1 MYSVEDLLIS
11 HGYKLPRSGP
21 ASSSSAPYDNRNN
34 ECRRDNV
41 ENRPAGGGGGGAL
54 NGFGTAEGG
63 ADGRTETGTG
73 AYRPAQTVK
82 AYPENNNNINEGH
95 ERIQRRLEVPVGFL
109 GDLQPLGDSLA
120 TDSGFYDAP
129 SLTFSEHTEERDI
142 SYWRR
147 RGQDFSALLDYGDP
161 RELRV
166 SGGLWR
172 GPVLAPE
179 ELRAERPLARWEEGS
194 WMREA
199 IDSGPETLRV
209 TGERKCQSLGTEEWR
224 PAVGLGRQLS
234 DGEAER
240 WSQEQQHRLR
250 PAESSVPATVRM
262 KSQSLPRVLSPEDPQ
277 YRELP
282 QAGAASQAPTQRNNS
297 SVPYGRYHSEW
308 PMGERWSGQ
317 SHGQGPVALVPKPRF
332 SRPVKPPSYETHQ
345 QNRGSWETLS
355 SEPVSK
361 PRDRSVCYSQSFEP
375 LRDRSGCYS
384 QSAEPLRDR
393 SICFSQSAE
402 PLRDRMVSHSQSA
415 EPLRDR
421 FISHS
426 QSADLLRDRFITHS
440 HSADLLR
447 DRSLCYSQ
455 SSELL
460 RDRSICYSQSAELL
474 RPEAYRADL
483 LYQELTGMEPPG
495 YIPPPS
501 YRRFPPPRGGQIFR
515 ADSALVRWKREP
527 VSAEMGEWFSRTAGL
542 SWSERREDRSMAVVP
557 RRPVHPAPVVPNR
570 PGHVQYVPFDDPRIR
585 HISGGPSGNSLTDAD
600 KIRHVNK
607 ELPCAAAL
615 GQSTHDSAF
624 LPTQGPSTDTHK
636 PALSEHENASRWHRG
651 LNKGNE
657 SVAPDQSFSKFP
669 TTFQTRPSQPVIKV
683 DRSADQP
690 VRVERIPDQGQVK
703 VERVTELVKVDRAAE
718 QGKVDKITDQVKPDR
733 VADQVKVERLTE
745 VKPDRFTDKQ
755 IKTERMPEQTKIDRI
770 PDQVKTDRY
779 SEKQTKMDVKAE
791 RIPDKTLKA
800 DRILDKP
807 SKVDRVP
814 DKQVKVD
821 RIPEKLKAD
830 KMAEKQ
836 SKSEKLTEKLNKS
849 DKQTKADL
857 SVEQIK
863 TEKVSEKQT
872 KADKSMDK
880 GSSESVSTAKTEPA
894 QEPEKKSV
902 KKKLS
907 ETIFCLVSVP
917 LSQSSGKSRDQN
929 NNEEKEPDSPPIP
942 PPPPPSSSSENSNT
956 LGSLP
961 NQSLK
966 STSTTSTDLELQALT
981 LGSASSS
988 IVTRR
993 AHRRRNSRTRII
1005 KPNPHDELRRYS
1017 GAWPGDQYRD
1027 QETQTSPELA
1037 KSAQHPGPDKMEAQT
1052 LPAVPEAEV
1061 PAESG
1066 SGAPA
1071 AAGATG
1077 STGGTGAPG
1086 APAVP
1091 GVTGVPGTTGAP
1103 GPTGPTGPTG
1113 AKGTTGASGAAG
1125 ATDPSTPY
1133 GYPMKGQK
1141 SLKPSS
1147 NSAFSRTGTFKST
1160 GSHRPPLHPPPHPPP
1175 PPPNQPPSQ
1184 PPPPPP
1190 TQPPAKSPPLDQA
1203 ENAKSSAGP
1212 NPEAFGQF
1220 LLKPVTRRSWDAIE
1234 ELESIN
1240 KELQEQASKRPTV
1253 DQCIEDLNEAYK
1265 DILEL
1270 STASNN
1276 LTNRS
1281 SMQIP
1286 DRIKARLSSEP
1297 LGISATTLRPSLVP
1311 GSDPEYREVKSAFS
1325 RPSTGKSVSFSKQ
1338 LREEICPAPPP
1349 PETGFRDYKTVMS
1362 QITHRKACRSVKLDL
1377 LTSKETPVKD
1387 DSLAALTSST
1397 SSMGAE
1403 VPWADR
1409 QPMQDASTL
1418 TSPPDYEH
1426 ICQTL
1431 QMARDSGAIS
1441 RGASVK
1447 SKPGSAMSIDTPQ
1460 HVAMPGV
1467 SAVDS
1472 EQPCSSLALDNE
1484 KQVRQE
1490 PVSLFREERSSGFRR
1505 VTSQSTKFLGNRGM
1519 LSSIATG
1526 KSVGDKAGL
1535 EANPEVPADW
1545 QIQLSLAEKHIATLI
1560 TGEES
1565 KHGTAD
1571 DIDEMSKVDREEG
1584 IPASELVEDQAN
1596 KTVQE
1601 DSLVTC
1607 EERDAQIE
1615 TQENEPTQGAEC
1627 QLPIEIMNDGDNTKE
1642 KMQID
1647 SEKTDQEDPMIKGK
1661 KVQEQTQEGDPGEPK
1676 KDSSV
1681 TLRPNKAAMWTHS
1694 GVDPGLLPEFPPDH
1708 LPLSV
1713 LSYPNRRL
1721 SLGLDWERSSWEG
1734 EMWNSGG
1741 GWARERRSLDAER
1754 QDLDGDRWA
1763 LDGDRQQTSGEKRGL
1778 GGWRGCGIDR
1788 QGADDSDWDLD
1799 IGKRHTDTGDKEQS
1813 VDATKWNVEQTQDQS
1828 EDQSST
1834 PSNKDLD
1841 ANKHNTP
1848 DKGGVQGAEVGPG
1861 VKDVQASSLGRRGR
1875 GLSQRIEALHDRF
1888 MAPPGHGSEERL
1900 ARMREVDTVSRM
1912 RRLSLRSTDSWD
1924 GLYGVSFVT
1933 RAEEVG
1939 RDDEQSLPSSQEL
1952 PNAAEKVESESSEP
1966 GETQDNQPIATE
1978 SQEPTEVEKS

>member
-1 MYSVEDLLIS
+1 MAVICNNMSC
-11 HGYKLPRSGP
+11 GY
-21 ASSSSAPYDNRNN
+21 
-34 ECRRDNV
+34 C
-41 ENRPAGGGGGGAL
+41 
-54 NGFGTAEGG
+54 
-63 ADGRTETGTG
+63 
-73 AYRPAQTVK
+73 
-82 AYPENNNNINEGH
+82 
-95 ERIQRRLEVPVGFL
+95 
-109 GDLQPLGDSLA
+109 
-120 TDSGFYDAP
+120 
-129 SLTFSEHTEERDI
+129 
-142 SYWRR
+142 W
-147 RGQDFSALLDYGDP
+147 QDFSALLDYGDP
-161 RELRV
+161 REL
-166 SGGLWR
+166 
-172 GPVLAPE
+172 
-179 ELRAERPLARWEEGS
+179 AERPLARWEEGS

-345 QNRGSWETLS
+345 QNRGN
-355 SEPVSK
+355 
-361 PRDRSVCYSQSFEP
+361 
-375 LRDRSGCYS
+375 
-384 QSAEPLRDR
+384 
-393 SICFSQSAE
+393 
-402 PLRDRMVSHSQSA
+402 
-415 EPLRDR
+415 
-421 FISHS
+421 
-426 QSADLLRDRFITHS
+426 
-440 HSADLLR
+440 
-447 DRSLCYSQ
+447 
-455 SSELL
+455 
-460 RDRSICYSQSAELL
+460 RSICYSQSAELL

-607 ELPCAAAL
+607 ELPCC
-615 GQSTHDSAF
+615 
-624 LPTQGPSTDTHK
+624 LPPYPG
-636 PALSEHENASRWHRG
+636 AEHGHS
-651 LNKGNE
+651 
-657 SVAPDQSFSKFP
+657 
-669 TTFQTRPSQPVIKV
+669 QTS
-683 DRSADQP
+683 
-690 VRVERIPDQGQVK
+690 
-703 VERVTELVKVDRAAE
+703 
-718 QGKVDKITDQVKPDR
+718 
-733 VADQVKVERLTE
+733 
-745 VKPDRFTDKQ
+745 
-755 IKTERMPEQTKIDRI
+755 
-770 PDQVKTDRY
+770 
-779 SEKQTKMDVKAE
+779 
-791 RIPDKTLKA
+791 
-800 DRILDKP
+800 
-807 SKVDRVP
+807 
-814 DKQVKVD
+814 
-821 RIPEKLKAD
+821 
-830 KMAEKQ
+830 
-836 SKSEKLTEKLNKS
+836 
-849 DKQTKADL
+849 
-857 SVEQIK
+857 
-863 TEKVSEKQT
+863 
-872 KADKSMDK
+872 
-880 GSSESVSTAKTEPA
+880 SSESVSTAKTEPA

-917 LSQSSGKSRDQN
+917 LSQSSGN
-929 NNEEKEPDSPPIP
+929 
-942 PPPPPSSSSENSNT
+942 NT

-1061 PAESG
+1061 PAER
-1066 SGAPA
+1066 
-1071 AAGATG
+1071 
-1077 STGGTGAPG
+1077 
-1086 APAVP
+1086 
-1091 GVTGVPGTTGAP
+1091 
-1103 GPTGPTGPTG
+1103 
-1113 AKGTTGASGAAG
+1113 ASGAAG

-1160 GSHRPPLHPPPHPPP
+1160 
-1175 PPPNQPPSQ
+1175 
-1184 PPPPPP
+1184 
-1190 TQPPAKSPPLDQA
+1190 AKSPPLDQA

-1966 GETQDNQPIATE
+1966 GETQDNQPIATGTVFTR
-1978 SQEPTEVEKS
+1978 SSNCLRYLPTWL

>member
-21 ASSSSAPYDNRNN
+21 SSSSAPYDNRNTD
-34 ECRRDNV
+34 CRRDNV
-41 ENRPAGGGGGGAL
+41 ENRPSGGGGAL

-63 ADGRTETGTG
+63 GDSRTETGTG
-73 AYRPAQTVK
+73 AYRPTQSVK
-82 AYPENNNNINEGH
+82 AYPENNNNINEGP

-129 SLTFSEHTEERDI
+129 SLTFSEHTDERDI
-142 SYWRR
+142 AYWRR
-147 RGQDFSALLDYGDP
+147 RGQDFSALLDFADP

-166 SGGLWR
+166 SGGPWR
-172 GPVLAPE
+172 GPMLAPE
-179 ELRAERPLARWEEGS
+179 ELRTERPLTRWEEVQ
-194 WMREA
+194 WMREP

-250 PAESSVPATVRM
+250 PTEGSVPATVRM

-277 YRELP
+277 YGEHP
-282 QAGAASQAPTQRNNS
+282 QTGASSQAPTQRNS
-297 SVPYGRYHSEW
+297 SVPYSRYHNEW
-308 PMGERWSGQ
+308 PLGERWSGQ
-317 SHGQGPVALVPKPRF
+317 SQGPTALVPKPRF
-332 SRPVKPPSYETHQ
+332 SRPIKPPSYETHQ

-361 PRDRSVCYSQSFEP
+361 PRDRSICYSQSFEP

-415 EPLRDR
+415 EPLR
-421 FISHS
+421 FVSHS
-426 QSADLLRDRFITHS
+426 QSADLLRDRFLSHS

-447 DRSLCYSQ
+447 DRSLCYS
-455 SSELL
+455 SELL
-460 RDRSICYSQSAELL
+460 RDRSMCYSQSAELL

-483 LYQELTGMEPPG
+483 FYQELTGMEPPG

-501 YRRFPPPRGGQIFR
+501 YRRFLPPRSGQIYR

-527 VSAEMGEWFSRTAGL
+527 VSAEMGEWFSRTAGM
-542 SWSERREDRSMAVVP
+542 SWSERQEDRSMAVVP
-557 RRPVHPAPVVPNR
+557 RRPVHPGPVIPNR
-570 PGHVQYVPFDDPRIR
+570 PVQYVPFEDPRVR

-607 ELPCAAAL
+607 ELPCTATL

-624 LPTQGPSTDTHK
+624 LPPQGPSTDTHK
-636 PALSEHENASRWHRG
+636 PALSEQENANRWNRG

-657 SVAPDQSFSKFP
+657 SVAPDQSFSKYS
-669 TTFQTRPSQPVIKV
+669 TTFQARPSQPVIKV
-683 DRSADQP
+683 
-690 VRVERIPDQGQVK
+690 ER
-703 VERVTELVKVDRAAE
+703 
-718 QGKVDKITDQVKPDR
+718 
-733 VADQVKVERLTE
+733 
-745 VKPDRFTDKQ
+745 KQ
-755 IKTERMPEQTKIDRI
+755 L
-770 PDQVKTDRY
+770 
-779 SEKQTKMDVKAE
+779 KAE
-791 RIPDKTLKA
+791 
-800 DRILDKP
+800 
-807 SKVDRVP
+807 KV
-814 DKQVKVD
+814 
-821 RIPEKLKAD
+821 
-830 KMAEKQ
+830 
-836 SKSEKLTEKLNKS
+836 T
-849 DKQTKADL
+849 DKQTK
-857 SVEQIK
+857 V
-863 TEKVSEKQT
+863 
-872 KADKSMDK
+872 DKSIEK
-880 GSSESVSTAKTEPA
+880 GSSESVSTAKTEVA
-894 QEPEKKSV
+894 YEPEKKSV

-929 NNEEKEPDSPPIP
+929 NNEEKEPESPRIP

-988 IVTRR
+988 IITRR
-993 AHRRRNSRTRII
+993 AHRRRNSRTKII

-1052 LPAVPEAEV
+1052 LPAVPEVEAL
-1061 PAESG
+1061 AESG
-1066 SGAPA
+1066 SGVP
-1071 AAGATG
+1071 GASG
-1077 STGGTGAPG
+1077 PTGGTGATGNPG
-1086 APAVP
+1086 PS
-1091 GVTGVPGTTGAP
+1091 GTTGATGNA
-1103 GPTGPTGPTG
+1103 GPTGT
-1113 AKGTTGASGAAG
+1113 SGATAAPG
-1125 ATDPSTPY
+1125 PSDPSTPF

-1175 PPPNQPPSQ
+1175 PPPTQPPSQ

-1190 TQPPAKSPPLDQA
+1190 THPPPKSPPLDQA
-1203 ENAKSSAGP
+1203 EDLKSIAGP

-1220 LLKPVTRRSWDAIE
+1220 LLKPVSRRSWDAIE

-1240 KELQEQASKRPTV
+1240 KELQEQAGKRPSV

-1270 STASNN
+1270 TTASNN
-1276 LTNRS
+1276 LPNRS

-1286 DRIKARLSSEP
+1286 DRIKARLSTDP
-1297 LGISATTLRPSLVP
+1297 LGMPTTTLRSSLVP

-1338 LREEICPAPPP
+1338 LREEICPAAPP
-1349 PETGFRDYKTVMS
+1349 PETGFRDYKTVMA
-1362 QITHRKACRSVKLDL
+1362 QITQRKACRSVKLDV
-1377 LTSKETPVKD
+1377 STPKDTLVKD
-1387 DSLAALTSST
+1387 ESLTAQTSST
-1397 SSMGAE
+1397 SSMSAE
-1403 VPWADR
+1403 IPWGDR

-1447 SKPGSAMSIDTPQ
+1447 SKPGSAMSIDQQ
-1460 HVAMPGV
+1460 HVAMPSG

-1472 EQPCSSLALDNE
+1472 EQPCCSLALENE
-1484 KQVRQE
+1484 NNLRQE
-1490 PVSLFREERSSGFRR
+1490 PISLLSEERTTGFRR
-1505 VTSQSTKFLGNRGM
+1505 VTNQSNKLLGNRSVLCG
-1519 LSSIATG
+1519 ITG
-1526 KSVGDKAGL
+1526 GKPIGDKAGL
-1535 EANPEVPADW
+1535 EGNPEVPADW
-1545 QIQLSLAEKHIATLI
+1545 QMQLSLAEKHIATLI

-1565 KHGTAD
+1565 KPGSVEAL
-1571 DIDEMSKVDREEG
+1571 DEMSDIKKSEG
-1584 IPASELVEDQAN
+1584 ISASKLEDQAN
-1596 KTVQE
+1596 KALEGDNLEACEQINTQVEQQETELAQVAESQMTLEIRTDGDNRRKEEEETQLEPENFQQE
-1601 DSLVTC
+1601 DSVT
-1607 EERDAQIE
+1607 EGTELQA
-1615 TQENEPTQGAEC
+1615 
-1627 QLPIEIMNDGDNTKE
+1627 
-1642 KMQID
+1642 
-1647 SEKTDQEDPMIKGK
+1647 QED
-1661 KVQEQTQEGDPGEPK
+1661 EQMHESNKEQ
-1676 KDSSV
+1676 SV
-1681 TLRPNKAAMWTHS
+1681 ILRPNKGAMWTHS
-1694 GVDPGLLPEFPPDH
+1694 GLDPGLLPEFPPEH

-1713 LSYPNRRL
+1713 LAYPNRRL
-1721 SLGLDWERSSWEG
+1721 SLELDWERSGWEG
-1734 EMWNSGG
+1734 ARWSLGG

-1754 QDLDGDRWA
+1754 QDLGEDRWG
-1763 LDGDRQQTSGEKRGL
+1763 LESDRQQSSGEKRGL

-1788 QGADDSDWDLD
+1788 QGSDDSDWDLD
-1799 IGKRHTDTGDKEQS
+1799 TDTHNIRDKGRVVEE
-1813 VDATKWNVEQTQDQS
+1813 WNPKQGQDQS
-1828 EDQSST
+1828 EDQSSNV
-1834 PSNKDLD
+1834 SNKDLVVD
-1841 ANKHNTP
+1841 KHNLV
-1848 DKGGVQGAEVGPG
+1848 DEKIQGAEESPRI
-1861 VKDVQASSLGRRGR
+1861 KEVQGSGKRGR
-1875 GLSQRIEALHDRF
+1875 VLSQRIEALHDRF
-1888 MAPPGHGSEERL
+1888 IAPPGHGSEERL

-1924 GLYGVSFVT
+1924 GLYGVAFVSS
-1933 RAEEVG
+1933 AEELG
-1939 RDDEQSLPSSQEL
+1939 RDDRQSLPSSQEL
-1952 PNAAEKVESESSEP
+1952 PNTAEKEDRKIREPCSDSNEPCKTQNDHPISAESEEP
-1966 GETQDNQPIATE
+1966 
-1978 SQEPTEVEKS
+1978 SQVEKS

>member
-1 MYSVEDLLIS
+1 
-11 HGYKLPRSGP
+11 
-21 ASSSSAPYDNRNN
+21 
-34 ECRRDNV
+34 
-41 ENRPAGGGGGGAL
+41 
-54 NGFGTAEGG
+54 
-63 ADGRTETGTG
+63 
-73 AYRPAQTVK
+73 
-82 AYPENNNNINEGH
+82 
-95 ERIQRRLEVPVGFL
+95 
-109 GDLQPLGDSLA
+109 
-120 TDSGFYDAP
+120 
-129 SLTFSEHTEERDI
+129 
-142 SYWRR
+142 
-147 RGQDFSALLDYGDP
+147 
-161 RELRV
+161 
-166 SGGLWR
+166 
-172 GPVLAPE
+172 
-179 ELRAERPLARWEEGS
+179 
-194 WMREA
+194 
-199 IDSGPETLRV
+199 
-209 TGERKCQSLGTEEWR
+209 
-224 PAVGLGRQLS
+224 
-234 DGEAER
+234 
-240 WSQEQQHRLR
+240 
-250 PAESSVPATVRM
+250 M

-282 QAGAASQAPTQRNNS
+282 QAGGPSQAPSQRNNS
-297 SVPYGRYHSEW
+297 SVPYGRYHSDW
-308 PMGERWSGQ
+308 PIGERWSGQ
-317 SHGQGPVALVPKPRF
+317 PHGQGPVALLPKPRF

-361 PRDRSVCYSQSFEP
+361 SRDRSLCYSQNFEP

-393 SICFSQSAE
+393 SICFSQTAE
-402 PLRDRMVSHSQSA
+402 PLRDRMLTHSQSA

-483 LYQELTGMEPPG
+483 FYQELTGMEPPG

-501 YRRFPPPRGGQIFR
+501 YRRFPPSRGGQIFR

-557 RRPVHPAPVVPNR
+557 RRPVHPGPVVPNR
-570 PGHVQYVPFDDPRIR
+570 PGHIQYVSFDDPRIR
-585 HISGGPSGNSLTDAD
+585 HISGGPGGNSLTDAD

-624 LPTQGPSTDTHK
+624 LPAQGPSTDAHK
-636 PALSEHENASRWHRG
+636 PAPSEHENASRWHRG
-651 LNKGNE
+651 LNKGSE

-683 DRSADQP
+683 DRSADQL
-690 VRVERIPDQGQVK
+690 VRVDRVPDQGQIK
-703 VERVTELVKVDRAAE
+703 VDRVTEQVKVDRAAE
-718 QGKVDKITDQVKPDR
+718 QAKVEKITDPVKP
-733 VADQVKVERLTE
+733 VVDQVKIERITE
-745 VKPDRFTDKQ
+745 IKPDRFTDKQ
-755 IKTERMPEQTKIDRI
+755 IKMDRMIEQTKIERV
-770 PDQVKTDRY
+770 PDQVKAERY
-779 SEKQTKMDVKAE
+779 TEKQIKVDVKVE
-791 RIPDKTLKA
+791 RIPDKQLKA

-807 SKVDRVP
+807 SKADTVP

-821 RIPEKLKAD
+821 KISD
-830 KMAEKQ
+830 KIKPD
-836 SKSEKLTEKLNKS
+836 KIVEKLTKSDKLTDKLLKL
-849 DKQTKADL
+849 DKQTKLDL
-857 SVEQIK
+857 TIEQIK
-863 TEKVSEKQT
+863 NEKSTDKQ
-872 KADKSMDK
+872 KKDKDK

-956 LGSLP
+956 LSSLP

-981 LGSASSS
+981 LGSASST
-988 IVTRR
+988 IITRR

-1037 KSAQHPGPDKMEAQT
+1037 KSAQHPGPDKIEAQP
-1052 LPAVPEAEV
+1052 LPAVPEAEAT
-1061 PAESG
+1061 AENG
-1066 SGAPA
+1066 AGAPNA
-1071 AAGATG
+1071 TGAAGSAGATGAPGTTAVSGTIGPTGATGAAGAAGATG
-1077 STGGTGAPG
+1077 TTGATGAPG
-1086 APAVP
+1086 AADP
-1091 GVTGVPGTTGAP
+1091 G
-1103 GPTGPTGPTG
+1103 
-1113 AKGTTGASGAAG
+1113 
-1125 ATDPSTPY
+1125 TPY

-1203 ENAKSSAGP
+1203 DDSKSAAGA
-1212 NPEAFGQF
+1212 NPDNFGQY
-1220 LLKPVTRRSWDAIE
+1220 LLKPVSRRSWDAVE

-1253 DQCIEDLNEAYK
+1253 DQCIENLNEAYK

-1276 LTNRS
+1276 LPNRS
-1281 SMQIP
+1281 AMQIP
-1286 DRIKARLSSEP
+1286 DRIKARLSSDP
-1297 LGISATTLRPSLVP
+1297 LVMSATTLRPSLVP

-1349 PETGFRDYKTVMS
+1349 SETGFRDYKTVMS

-1377 LTSKETPVKD
+1377 MIGRDSSIKDET
-1387 DSLAALTSST
+1387 LLALTASSA
-1397 SSMGAE
+1397 SMGAE

-1431 QMARDSGAIS
+1431 QITRDCGAIS

-1447 SKPGSAMSIDTPQ
+1447 PKPGSAMITDAPQ
-1460 HVAMPGV
+1460 HVSMPGG
-1467 SAVDS
+1467 SAVDL
-1472 EQPCSSLALDNE
+1472 EQPCCSLTLDNSE
-1484 KQVRQE
+1484 KQARQE

-1505 VTSQSTKFLGNRGM
+1505 VTSQSSTFVGNRSAMSG
-1519 LSSIATG
+1519 IATC
-1526 KSVGDKAGL
+1526 KSIGDKAGL

-1545 QIQLSLAEKHIATLI
+1545 QMQLSLAEKHIATLI
-1560 TGEES
+1560 TGEGS
-1565 KHGTAD
+1565 KQGSAENLDEKGKVERGAEGISASQLAD
-1571 DIDEMSKVDREEG
+1571 DDSD
-1584 IPASELVEDQAN
+1584 
-1596 KTVQE
+1596 KTGKEVN
-1601 DSLVTC
+1601 LVTC
-1607 EERDAQIE
+1607 EGTDVPVEK
-1615 TQENEPTQGAEC
+1615 QEDQLTQGVES
-1627 QLPIEIMNDGDNTKE
+1627 QLPVERITADDSPEEQTGT
-1642 KMQID
+1642 D
-1647 SEKTDQEDPMIKGK
+1647 SEKCKEGDSATKDAE
-1661 KVQEQTQEGDPGEPK
+1661 VQEQNLESVKEP
-1676 KDSSV
+1676 SV
-1681 TLRPNKAAMWTHS
+1681 TLRSNKASMWTHS
-1694 GVDPGLLPEFPPDH
+1694 VVDPGLLPEFPPDH

-1713 LSYPNRRL
+1713 LAYPNRRL
-1721 SLGLDWERSSWEG
+1721 SLDCERGSWEG
-1734 EMWNSGG
+1734 DWWNNGD

-1754 QDLDGDRWA
+1754 EDLDGDRWV
-1763 LDGDRQQTSGEKRGL
+1763 LDGDRQQPSGEKRGL

-1799 IGKRHTDTGDKEQS
+1799 VDKRHKDASDTGPD
-1813 VDATKWNVEQTQDQS
+1813 VDAEQKDLKQRQDQS
-1828 EDQSST
+1828 EDQGCAA
-1834 PSNKDLD
+1834 SNRDTDGDKP
-1841 ANKHNTP
+1841 KTP
-1848 DKGGVQGAEVGPG
+1848 DKGQIRSAEVSPVVREVQGV
-1861 VKDVQASSLGRRGR
+1861 SSLGRRGR
-1875 GLSQRIEALHDRF
+1875 GLSHRIEALHDRF
-1888 MAPPGHGSEERL
+1888 IAPPGHGSEERL

-1924 GLYGVSFVT
+1924 GLYGVSFVS
-1933 RAEEVG
+1933 RAEELG
-1939 RDDEQSLPSSQEL
+1939 RDDEQSLPSTQGL
-1952 PNAAEKVESESSEP
+1952 PNATETVERENSAPCTDSNEP
-1966 GETQDNQPIATE
+1966 GETQDDQPVPTE
-1978 SQEPTEVEKS
+1978 SQELNQAEKS

>member
-21 ASSSSAPYDNRNN
+21 ASSSSSAPYDNRNN

-41 ENRPAGGGGGGAL
+41 ENRPAAGGGGGAL

-129 SLTFSEHTEERDI
+129 SLTFSEHTEERDVA
-142 SYWRR
+142 YWRR

-172 GPVLAPE
+172 GPLLAAE
-179 ELRAERPLARWEEGS
+179 ELRAERPLARWEDGS
-194 WMREA
+194 WIREP

-250 PAESSVPATVRM
+250 PAEGSVPATVRM

-277 YRELP
+277 YREHP
-282 QAGAASQAPTQRNNS
+282 QTGAPSQAIVQRNTS
-297 SVPYGRYHSEW
+297 SVPYGRYQSEW
-308 PMGERWSGQ
+308 QMGERWSGQ
-317 SHGQGPVALVPKPRF
+317 THGQGPVALVPKPRF

-361 PRDRSVCYSQSFEP
+361 PRDRSLCYSQSFEP

-402 PLRDRMVSHSQSA
+402 PLRDRIVSHSQSA

-501 YRRFPPPRGGQIFR
+501 YRRFMPPRGGQIFR

-527 VSAEMGEWFSRTAGL
+527 VSAEMGEWFSRTAGM

-557 RRPVHPAPVVPNR
+557 RRPTHPGPVVPNR
-570 PGHVQYVPFDDPRIR
+570 PGHVQYVPFDDPRVR
-585 HISGGPSGNSLTDAD
+585 HISGGPGGNSLTDAD

-624 LPTQGPSTDTHK
+624 LPAQGPSTDTHK

-651 LNKGNE
+651 LNKGSE
-657 SVAPDQSFSKFP
+657 SVGPEQSFSKIH
-669 TTFQTRPSQPVIKV
+669 TSFQARPAPSVVKV
-683 DRSADQP
+683 DRAADQQ
-690 VRVERIPDQGQVK
+690 VRVDRLPDQAQVK
-703 VERVTELVKVDRAAE
+703 AERVTEQVKVDRAAE
-718 QGKVDKITDQVKPDR
+718 QGKADKVTEQAKPDR
-733 VADQVKVERLTE
+733 VAEQVKVERVAE

-755 IKTERMPEQTKIDRI
+755 IKPERMPEQTKIDRI

-779 SEKQTKMDVKAE
+779 SEKQIKVDVKIE
-791 RIPDKTLKA
+791 RIPDKPLKV

-807 SKVDRVP
+807 SKVERVP
-814 DKQVKVD
+814 EKQLKAD
-821 RIPEKLKAD
+821 RIPEKSKSD

-836 SKSEKLTEKLNKS
+836 SKTDKLTEKLIKSEKQTKSDLNMDQIKS
-849 DKQTKADL
+849 DKVAD
-857 SVEQIK
+857 
-863 TEKVSEKQT
+863 KQT
-872 KADKSMDK
+872 KADKSIDK
-880 GSSESVSTAKTEPA
+880 GSSESVSTVKTEPA

-929 NNEEKEPDSPPIP
+929 NNEEKEPESPPIP

-988 IVTRR
+988 IITRR

-1037 KSAQHPGPDKMEAQT
+1037 KSAQHPGPDRMEAQP

-1061 PAESG
+1061 PAETG
-1066 SGAPA
+1066 AGAPS

-1077 STGGTGAPG
+1077 STGGTGPPG
-1086 APAVP
+1086 
-1091 GVTGVPGTTGAP
+1091 GSGAP
-1103 GPTGPTGPTG
+1103 GPTGPTGTT
-1113 AKGTTGASGAAG
+1113 GTTGATGAPG
-1125 ATDPSTPY
+1125 VSDPSTPY

-1175 PPPNQPPSQ
+1175 PPPTQPPSQ

-1190 TQPPAKSPPLDQA
+1190 TQPPKSPPLDQA
-1203 ENAKSSAGP
+1203 EDAGP
-1212 NPEAFGQF
+1212 GQC
-1220 LLKPVTRRSWDAIE
+1220 LMKPVSRRSWDAVE
-1234 ELESIN
+1234 ELESIQ

-1276 LTNRS
+1276 LSSRS

-1286 DRIKARLSSEP
+1286 DRIKARLSADP
-1297 LGISATTLRPSLVP
+1297 LGMPATTLRPSLVP

-1377 LTSKETPVKD
+1377 LLSRDTSFKDET
-1387 DSLAALTSST
+1387 LAALTASS

-1403 VPWADR
+1403 IPWADR

-1447 SKPGSAMSIDTPQ
+1447 SKPGSAMSVDTPH
-1460 HVAMPGV
+1460 HVAMPGG

-1472 EQPCSSLALDNE
+1472 EQPCCSLALDNE
-1484 KQVRQE
+1484 KQARQE
-1490 PVSLFREERSSGFRR
+1490 PISLFREERSSGFRR
-1505 VTSQSTKFLGNRGM
+1505 VMSQSTKFLGNRGVLCSM
-1519 LSSIATG
+1519 ATG
-1526 KSVGDKAGL
+1526 KPTGDKAGL
-1535 EANPEVPADW
+1535 EANLEVPADW
-1545 QIQLSLAEKHIATLI
+1545 QMQLSLAEKHIATLI
-1560 TGEES
+1560 TGEGS
-1565 KHGTAD
+1565 KHGSAENL
-1571 DIDEMSKVDREEG
+1571 DETSKVEDAEG
-1584 IPASELVEDQAN
+1584 FPASEEKEDETH
-1596 KTVQE
+1596 KTGKDE
-1601 DSLVTC
+1601 DNAACKEKDT
-1607 EERDAQIE
+1607 QIE
-1615 TQENEPTQGAEC
+1615 LQDNEPTQGAES
-1627 QLPIEIMNDGDNTKE
+1627 QLPVEVESDSANTEE
-1642 KMQID
+1642 KIQLD
-1647 SEKTDQEDPMIKGK
+1647 SEKSEQDDSMTRTDVG
-1661 KVQEQTQEGDPGEPK
+1661 EQIQEGEETHEPK
-1676 KDSSV
+1676 IEPSLTRS
-1681 TLRPNKAAMWTHS
+1681 NKAVMWTHT
-1694 GVDPGLLPEFPPDH
+1694 GVDPGQLPEFPPDH

-1713 LSYPNRRL
+1713 LAYSNRRL
-1721 SLGLDWERSSWEG
+1721 SLGLDCERASWDG
-1734 EMWNSGG
+1734 ESWSNGG

-1754 QDLDGDRWA
+1754 EDLDGDRWG
-1763 LDGDRQQTSGEKRGL
+1763 LDGDRQQPSGEKRGL
-1778 GGWRGCGIDR
+1778 GGWRGCDIDR
-1788 QGADDSDWDLD
+1788 QGADDSAWDLD
-1799 IGKRHTDTGDKEQS
+1799 AEKQLKDISDQGLDVEEKQENVKE
-1813 VDATKWNVEQTQDQS
+1813 TQEQS
-1828 EDQSST
+1828 EDKTSA
-1834 PSNKDLD
+1834 PSKKQLEGD
-1841 ANKHNTP
+1841 KHTAP
-1848 DKGGVQGAEVGPG
+1848 DKGQIRGAEFLSG
-1861 VKDVQASSLGRRGR
+1861 VREVVQVSSLGRRGR
-1875 GLSQRIEALHDRF
+1875 GISQRIEALHDRF

-1933 RAEEVG
+1933 RAEEVD
-1939 RDDEQSLPSSQEL
+1939 RVEHSLPSSLEL
-1952 PNAAEKVESESSEP
+1952 PNTAEIVERESSASCTDSSEP
-1966 GETQDNQPIATE
+1966 GETQDNQPIPTE
-1978 SQEPTEVEKS
+1978 SQEPTDVEKS